1 MKIEKTNK
9 IINSILINIQVVC
22 IVVAIILFI
31 IFIFK
36 REVWIYLGLL
46 LGFSLFLMAYNNY
59 VIYKKKYMTIIFTIM
74 GLLLVVYSIVRM

>member
-1 MKIEKTNK
+1 MKKEKTNK
-9 IINSILINIQVVC
+9 IINSILLNLQVVC
-22 IVVAIILFI
+22 TVVAIILFI

-74 GLLLVVYSIVRM
+74 GLSLVVYSIVRM

>member
-1 MKIEKTNK
+1 MKKEKTNK
-9 IINSILINIQVVC
+9 IINSILINLQVVC
-22 IVVAIILFI
+22 TIVAIILFI

>member
-1 MKIEKTNK
+1 MKKEKTNK
-9 IINSILINIQVVC
+9 VINNILINLQVVC
-22 IVVAIILFI
+22 TVVVIILFI

>member
-1 MKIEKTNK
+1 MKKEKTNK
-9 IINSILINIQVVC
+9 IINSILINLQVVC
-22 IVVAIILFI
+22 TVVAIILFI

>member
-1 MKIEKTNK
+1 MKKEKTNK
-9 IINSILINIQVVC
+9 IINSILINLQVVC
-22 IVVAIILFI
+22 TIVAIILFI

-74 GLLLVVYSIVRM
+74 GLLLVVYSIVRI

>member
-1 MKIEKTNK
+1 MKKEKTNK
-9 IINSILINIQVVC
+9 IINSILINLQVVC
-22 IVVAIILFI
+22 TVVAIILFI

-74 GLLLVVYSIVRM
+74 GLSLVVYSIVRM

>member
-1 MKIEKTNK
+1 MKKEKTNK
-9 IINSILINIQVVC
+9 IINGILINLQVVC
-22 IVVAIILFI
+22 TVVAIILFI

>member
-1 MKIEKTNK
+1 MKKEKTNK
-9 IINSILINIQVVC
+9 VINNILINLQVVC
-22 IVVAIILFI
+22 TVLAIILFI

-36 REVWIYLGLL
+36 REIWTYLGLL

>member
-1 MKIEKTNK
+1 MKKEKTNK
-9 IINSILINIQVVC
+9 IINSILINLQVVC
-22 IVVAIILFI
+22 TIVAIILFI

-74 GLLLVVYSIVRM
+74 GLSLVVYSIVKM

>member
-1 MKIEKTNK
+1 MKKEKTNK
-9 IINSILINIQVVC
+9 IINSILINLQVVC
-22 IVVAIILFI
+22 TVVAIILFI

-74 GLLLVVYSIVRM
+74 GLLFVVYSIVRM

>member
-1 MKIEKTNK
+1 MKKEKTNK
-9 IINSILINIQVVC
+9 IINSILLNLQVVC
-22 IVVAIILFI
+22 TVVAIILFI

>member
-1 MKIEKTNK
+1 MKKEKTNK
-9 IINSILINIQVVC
+9 IINNILINLQVVC
-22 IVVAIILFI
+22 TVVAIILFI

>member
-1 MKIEKTNK
+1 MKKEKANK
-9 IINSILINIQVVC
+9 VINNILINLQVVC
-22 IVVAIILFI
+22 TIVAIILFI

-74 GLLLVVYSIVRM
+74 GLLLVVYSIVKM

>member
-1 MKIEKTNK
+1 MKKEKTTK
-9 IINSILINIQVVC
+9 IINSILINLQVVC
-22 IVVAIILFI
+22 TVVAIILFI

-74 GLLLVVYSIVRM
+74 GLSLVVYSIVRM

>member
-1 MKIEKTNK
+1 MKKEKTNK
-9 IINSILINIQVVC
+9 IINSILINLQVVC
-22 IVVAIILFI
+22 TIVAIILFI

-74 GLLLVVYSIVRM
+74 GLSLVVYSIVRM

>member
-1 MKIEKTNK
+1 MKKEKTNK
-9 IINSILINIQVVC
+9 IINSILINLQVVC
-22 IVVAIILFI
+22 TIVAIILFI

-74 GLLLVVYSIVRM
+74 GLLLVVYSIVKM

>member
-1 MKIEKTNK
+1 MKKEKTDK
-9 IINSILINIQVVC
+9 IINSILINLQVVC
-22 IVVAIILFI
+22 TIVAIILFI

-59 VIYKKKYMTIIFTIM
+59 VIYKKKYMTVIFTIM

>member
-1 MKIEKTNK
+1 MKKEKTNK
-9 IINSILINIQVVC
+9 IINSILINLQVVC
-22 IVVAIILFI
+22 TVVAIILFI

-74 GLLLVVYSIVRM
+74 GLLLVVYSIVKM

>member
-1 MKIEKTNK
+1 MKKENTNK
-9 IINSILINIQVVC
+9 IINSILINLQVVC
-22 IVVAIILFI
+22 TVVAIILFI

>member
-1 MKIEKTNK
+1 MKKEKTNK
-9 IINSILINIQVVC
+9 VINNILINLQVVC
-22 IVVAIILFI
+22 TVVAIILFI